1 MKCSWGSWGHC
12 GALSGFSEG
21 PGGKALRKF
30 TILSLKLVQYSFL
43 EIKKI
48 VCLLYLIK
56 NCYYNLKI
64 AQLCLLLL
72 LLRSRMKQMQTL
84 YNNNVNPLV
93 FILYKH
99 PHPFC
104 AMIATDKLRVYQ
116 KMKAKQKQFLY
127 MFC

>member
-1 MKCSWGSWGHC
+1 MNWEMECSWGSWGHC
-12 GALSGFSEG
+12 RALSGFCEG

-43 EIKKI
+43 EITKI

-72 LLRSRMKQMQTL
+72 LRSRMKQMQTL
-84 YNNNVNPLV
+84 HNNNVKPLV

-104 AMIATDKLRVYQ
+104 AMIATDKLRVN
-116 KMKAKQKQFLY
+116 
-127 MFC
+127 